1 MRIMFRY
8 TLLTLLMIAV
18 VPGFTGPGNPAER
31 NPVKMPY
38 RKAGLSHEQ
47 AAAHLLSRF
56 TMGATP
62 QQVKAVADQGLN
74 QWFIDQ
80 LNGNLPDEEV
90 ARRLPAENYPAL
102 TMNNEAIVAKYVNAG
117 QAIRLA
123 VKNKLISADSIAE
136 LGKPEYRQQLQKLMK
151 EQGLENQQ
159 DLNRQLLNQKI
170 IRAAYGT
177 NQLQEVLTDFWFNHF
192 NVSLTK
198 GASQRYVLTYERD
211 AIRPNVVGNFL
222 DMLLSTA
229 RHPAMLEYLDNASS
243 VSNNNEWSKRRE
255 QSMAAQRY
263 RQQMEKRLQ
272 DTSNPRQ
279 ASAQQLANRLRQQGL
294 NENYAR
300 EVMELH
306 TLGVDGG
313 YTQEDVT
320 QVARAL
326 TGWSIRPLTE
336 DNAANR
342 LRQAAGPA
350 AALAERNNVE
360 IGDFLF
366 RANRHDEGEKKILG
380 KQYTGK
386 DGYQEGV
393 EVLQQ
398 LAEHPSTARFICQ
411 KIAVRFVCDSPSV
424 NLVQAMATTFQKT
437 KGNIRSVLIT
447 MVNHPAFW
455 EPTALRDKVK
465 SPFELAISA
474 IRASQADVLQPL
486 QINNWITRM
495 GQRLYSYAAPT
506 GFPDRAN
513 FWINT
518 GSLLNR
524 MNFGIAFAS
533 GRIPGVKVN
542 WLALNDNHEP
552 ESAEDALRTYSEL
565 LLPQRNQEEN
575 IRRLQVLLNDQ
586 QLEEKIKQATA
597 VANPAK
603 PAEDTMVSTSN
614 EMEETTER
622 RRKRR
627 QDAMSDNRP
636 MTTGTNPSPAYLQ
649 QVAGIIIGSPEFQRR

>member
-1 MRIMFRY
+1 MRFVPKKA
-8 TLLTLLMIAV
+8 LLTAL
-18 VPGFTGPGNPAER
+18 VPLVIYGFTDPGNSGSRES
-31 NPVKMPY
+31 VKMPY

-56 TMGATP
+56 TLGATP
-62 QQVKAVADQGLN
+62 HQVKAVVDQGLN
-74 QWFIDQ
+74 KWFIEQ
-80 LNGNLPDEEV
+80 LDGTLPDEEV
-90 ARRLPAENYPAL
+90 ARRLPTDNYPAL
-102 TMNNEAIVAKYVNAG
+102 TMSNEAIVAKYVNAG

-123 VKNKLISADSIAE
+123 VKNKLITADSVAQ
-136 LGKPEYRQQLQKLMK
+136 LGKPEYRQQLQRLMK

-170 IRAAYGT
+170 VRAAYGS
-177 NQLQEVLTDFWFNHF
+177 NQLHEVMTDFWFNHF

-211 AIRPNVVGNFL
+211 AIRPNVVGNFTEL
-222 DMLLSTA
+222 LLSTA
-229 RHPAMLEYLDNASS
+229 RHPAMLEYLDNVGS
-243 VSNNNEWSKRRE
+243 VSNNNEFSRRRE
-255 QSMAAQRY
+255 QSAAAQRLR
-263 RQQMEKRLQ
+263 RQLEKKLQ
-272 DTSNPRQ
+272 DTSNPNQ
-279 ASAQQLANRLRQQGL
+279 AAMQQLANRARMQGL

-326 TGWSIRPLTE
+326 TGWTIRPLNS
-336 DNAANR
+336 DNPMNQVREMAAR
-342 LRQAAGPA
+342 A
-350 AALAERNNVE
+350 AALAEKDNVE
-360 IGDFLF
+360 VGDFLF
-366 RANRHDEGEKKILG
+366 RANRHDEGEKTILG
-380 KQYTGK
+380 KAFDGK
-386 DGYQEGV
+386 AGYREGV
-393 EVLQQ
+393 EVLQH
-398 LAEHPSTARFICQ
+398 LAEHPSTATFICK
-411 KIAVRFVCDSPSV
+411 KIAIRFVCDSPSL

-455 EPTALRDKVK
+455 EATALREKVK

-474 IRASQADVLQPL
+474 IRASQADVQQPL
-486 QINNWITRM
+486 QISNWITRM

-506 GFPDRAN
+506 GYPDRAN

-524 MNFGIAFAS
+524 MNFGIAFAA
-533 GRIPGVKVN
+533 GRIPGVKMN

-552 ESAEDALRTYSEL
+552 ESAEDALRVYSQL
-565 LLPQRNQEEN
+565 LLPERNQEEN
-575 IRRLQVLLNDQ
+575 IRRLTALLKEQ
-586 QLEEKIKQATA
+586 QLEEKIKQASDMN
-597 VANPAK
+597 NPA
-603 PAEDTMVSTSN
+603 PAMEDSMAKASN
-614 EMEETTER
+614 EMKEMPER
-622 RRKRR
+622 RRRR
-627 QDAMSDNRP
+627 QQEAMAENR
-636 MTTGTNPSPAYLQ
+636 TSTGMPVQQNTLQ